1 MTRIEEL
8 KRQLA
13 EKRGQQAV
21 NNKEQW
27 AIRAERAVRSSFID
41 YRKQRLEMLIDLEAK
56 K

>member
-21 NNKEQW
+21 NTKEQW
-27 AIRAERAVRSSFID
+27 AVRAERCVRAGIIN
-41 YRKQRLEMLIDLEAK
+41 YRKQRLEMLIELEATK
-56 K
+56 